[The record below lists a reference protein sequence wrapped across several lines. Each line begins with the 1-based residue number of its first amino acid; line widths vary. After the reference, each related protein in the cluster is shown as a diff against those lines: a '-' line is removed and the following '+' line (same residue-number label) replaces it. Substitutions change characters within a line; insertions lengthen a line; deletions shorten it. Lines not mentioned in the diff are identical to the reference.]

1 MSEVPLCRIEDVP
14 PGAVVCT
21 RVAGIGRI
29 AVTQVDHEYIA
40 FNPVCPHAN
49 GPLAEG
55 ELHGSV
61 IICPWHFFRFDLR
74 TGRPPGATTT
84 ILEVRRYPVLR
95 RGARLFVEAQE
106 GPAAD

>member
-1 MSEVPLCRIEDVP
+1 MSEVPLCRVKDVP

-29 AVTQVDHEYIA
+29 AVTRVDHEYIA

-55 ELHGSV
+55 ELRGSV

-74 TGRPPGATTT
+74 TGKPPGATTV
-84 ILEVRRYPVLR
+84 LEVGLYPVLR
-95 RGARLFVEAQE
+95 RGERLFVEAHE
-106 GPAAD
+106 ERAAD